1 MVGVGVNRWDGMH
14 QIKVKVA
21 QPNRDAELDKLHASY
36 ESGDGIFY
44 EDSIDISR
52 IKGQRRSNH
61 PHPLD
66 ICIVQQAET
75 EKYGIQNQINTFYKI

>member
-1 MVGVGVNRWDGMH
+1 MNSPYGWLSTERGMH

-21 QPNRDAELDKLHASY
+21 QPNTDAELDKLHASY
-36 ESGDGIFY
+36 ESGDRIFY
-44 EDSIDISR
+44 EDSIGISR

-61 PHPLD
+61 PHPHD

-75 EKYGIQNQINTFYKI
+75 EKYGIEKYI